1 MKSIFIA
8 FTALV
13 CFASFKSDRNKNE
26 LPKTW
31 NKDFSIKLYHG
42 GGMLY
47 QSTNLFLSK
56 DSCVYNYMLQG
67 KKDIKHFMLSDQ
79 EFEAVLKKMDSLKVG
94 EIHAEEV
101 MGIIHDKA
109 SSSICFHD
117 KSASTFCIGDGA
129 SSQLKGENLDRFSAA
144 YDYLIELSE
153 KKKNLKKK

>member
-1 MKSIFIA
+1 
-8 FTALV
+8 
-13 CFASFKSDRNKNE
+13 
-26 LPKTW
+26 
-31 NKDFSIKLYHG
+31 
-42 GGMLY
+42 
-47 QSTNLFLSK
+47 
-56 DSCVYNYMLQG
+56 MLQG